1 MPDVTYK
8 GYTIKISS
16 AIQHADGGWEA
27 LAMVWSKDR
36 SVTHPIVTGELQVT
50 EARAKA
56 VALERAKAWVDAKER
71 AKGT

>member
-1 MPDVTYK
+1 MPDVIYK
-8 GYTIKISS
+8 GYTITVSS

-36 SVTHPIVTGELQVT
+36 SVTHPIVTGELEVT

-56 VALERAKAWVDAKER
+56 VALERAKAWVDAKEGE
-71 AKGT
+71 KGP

>member
-8 GYTIKISS
+8 SYTIKISS

>member
-1 MPDVTYK
+1 MPDIIYK
-8 GYTIKISS
+8 GYTIKVSS

-36 SVTHPIVTGELQVT
+36 SVTHPIVTGELEVT

-56 VALERAKAWVDAKER
+56 IALERAKAWVDAKE
-71 AKGT
+71 KGKGR